1 MRTCS
6 PNHLPLPRV
15 VTITVTTITTTL
27 TLTLTAPSSWFLTLA
42 LNLQVVN
49 PLADSRMPFPLFAA
63 PYLTHS
69 RQPTTAFRSASLTFA
84 SPYATQF
91 DQAGLLLVFHPPSSH
106 LPFPANNIKSP
117 TDVPAHRKWIKAGV
131 EFFDGAPR
139 LSTVCC
145 DNWADWSVA
154 SLPTTTTATPSSA
167 DADQALAEIVAGQ
180 RPVTITIAKETSSN
194 GSCLW
199 VHYVDPATGAKTP
212 MREINWPYGEPAGP
226 GWELEVA
233 AAVARPA
240 KSTTDKLEATFTEF
254 DVKWA

>member
-1 MRTCS
+1 MKTPFSIAANPDTDVWKKPPTHDVFNGAPLPHPLPPAHHR
-6 PNHLPLPRV
+6 LPLRLPH
-15 VTITVTTITTTL
+15 L
-27 TLTLTAPSSWFLTLA
+27 HL
-42 LNLQVVN
+42 
-49 PLADSRMPFPLFAA
+49 
-63 PYLTHS
+63 
-69 RQPTTAFRSASLTFA
+69 
-84 SPYATQF
+84 PYATQF

>member
-1 MRTCS
+1 MKTPFS
-6 PNHLPLPRV
+6 
-15 VTITVTTITTTL
+15 I
-27 TLTLTAPSSWFLTLA
+27 AA
-42 LNLQVVN
+42 N
-49 PLADSRMPFPLFAA
+49 PDTDVWKKPPTHDVFNA

-69 RQPTTAFRSASLTFA
+69 RQPTTAFRSASLTFT

-154 SLPTTTTATPSSA
+154 SLPTTTTTTTTTPSSA
-167 DADQALAEIVAGQ
+167 DADQALAEIVAGT